1 MPAALSP
8 DGGRPRLVVVV
19 AHPDDETFGTGS
31 VLLHAA
37 AAGVETTVVC
47 ATRGEAGEIT
57 PGSGADPADLAA
69 VRESELR
76 RAAAVLGVSRVEV
89 LDFRDSDMSGDAD
102 ASTLVG
108 ADQDAVRDAVR
119 ALLDDVRP
127 DVVVTLDAGD
137 GHRDHAAIRDATRAA
152 VDAAGL
158 TSTRVYLHCLP
169 TSIMDRWVEHMKR
182 TDPSWAHLELGALGT
197 PDEQV
202 TTEIDTRRFLHQRV
216 AAMAEHRSQRSPF
229 EGLPQELFEAF
240 LTREHLIR
248 VRPAW
253 PGGPVETDLVESATA
268 PA

>member
-1 MPAALSP
+1 MPPALSTA
-8 DGGRPRLVVVV
+8 GRPRLVVVV

-37 AAGVETTVVC
+37 AVGMETTVVC

-57 PGSGADPADLAA
+57 TGSGVDAAALAA
-69 VRESELR
+69 VREGELR
-76 RAAAVLGVSRVEV
+76 RAATMLGVSRVEV
-89 LDFRDSDMSGDAD
+89 LDFHDSGMSGDAGPG
-102 ASTLVG
+102 TLVG
-108 ADQDAVRDAVR
+108 ADQGDVLDAVR
-119 ALLDDVRP
+119 ALLEDVRP

-137 GHRDHAAIRDATRAA
+137 GHRDHTAIRDATLAA
-152 VDAAGL
+152 VDAADL
-158 TSTRVYLHCLP
+158 ASTRVYLHCLP
-169 TSIMDRWVEHMKR
+169 TSLMDRWVEHMAS
-182 TDPSWAHLELGALGT
+182 TDPSWAHLQLGALGT

-202 TTEIDTRRFLHQRV
+202 TTEIDTRGLLAQRV

-253 PGGPVETDLVESATA
+253 PGGPLETGLLDEVTA
-268 PA
+268 RA

>member
-1 MPAALSP
+1 MPTALSP

-57 PGSGADPADLAA
+57 PGSGADPTDLAA

-76 RAAAVLGVSRVEV
+76 RAAAVLGVCRVEV

-137 GHRDHAAIRDATRAA
+137 GHRDHAAIRDATLAA
-152 VDAAGL
+152 VDTCRLAP
-158 TSTRVYLHCLP
+158 TVYLHCLP
-169 TSIMDRWVEHMKR
+169 SSIMRRWAEHMAS
-182 TDPSWAHLELGALGT
+182 TDPSWEHLRQAELGT

-202 TTEIDTRRFLHQRV
+202 TTVLDTRAHLQQRI
-216 AAMAEHRSQRSPF
+216 AAMAQHRSQRSPF
-229 EGLPQELFEAF
+229 EGLPRELYEDF
-240 LTREHLIR
+240 LTGEHLIR
-248 VRPAW
+248 VRPHW
-253 PGGPVETDLVESATA
+253 DGGPTETELAAA
-268 PA
+268 PAHS

>member
-1 MPAALSP
+1 M
-8 DGGRPRLVVVV
+8 
-19 AHPDDETFGTGS
+19 
-31 VLLHAA
+31 
-37 AAGVETTVVC
+37 
-47 ATRGEAGEIT
+47 
-57 PGSGADPADLAA
+57 
-69 VRESELR
+69 
-76 RAAAVLGVSRVEV
+76 
-89 LDFRDSDMSGDAD
+89 
-102 ASTLVG
+102 
-108 ADQDAVRDAVR
+108 R

-137 GHRDHAAIRDATRAA
+137 GHRDHAAIRDATLAA

-202 TTEIDTRRFLHQRV
+202 TTEIDTRRFLDQRV

-253 PGGPVETDLVESATA
+253 PGGPLETDLVEQATA